1 MKCKHCKKNIDKDE
15 PIQVIPLGQVHVNCM
30 DDFVNKIFIDN
41 KMKKQKRQKEMKA
54 YKKKVKTKSKLKQT
68 QIIFN
73 EYIRRRDATPIG
85 PCISC
90 GMAIKFGDKKCHA
103 GHFYTRGARSD
114 LRYNEDNVFAQCY
127 SCNIYGDAKTM
138 VQFKKNVIKRIGQ
151 KKFDKLSER
160 IQQDYSEK
168 ALTKLQKKYRALIN
182 NFKNN
187 G

>member
-1 MKCKHCKKNIDKDE
+1 
-15 PIQVIPLGQVHVNCM
+15 
-30 DDFVNKIFIDN
+30 
-41 KMKKQKRQKEMKA
+41 
-54 YKKKVKTKSKLKQT
+54 
-68 QIIFN
+68 
-73 EYIRRRDATPIG
+73 
-85 PCISC
+85 
-90 GMAIKFGDKKCHA
+90 
-103 GHFYTRGARSD
+103 
-114 LRYNEDNVFAQCY
+114 
-127 SCNIYGDAKTM
+127 M